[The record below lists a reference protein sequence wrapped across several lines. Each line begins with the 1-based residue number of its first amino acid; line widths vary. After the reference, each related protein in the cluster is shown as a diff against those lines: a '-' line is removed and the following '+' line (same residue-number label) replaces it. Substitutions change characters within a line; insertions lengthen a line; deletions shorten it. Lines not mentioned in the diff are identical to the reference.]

1 VNSVSTAET
10 PFSLAGELALI
21 TGGGSGLGLAMAQC
35 FVTSGARVVLL
46 SRSEAK
52 LQAAVQQLG
61 PHASYEVSD
70 LTDWKATKNAVER
83 ISAREGPISILIN
96 NAGNHLKKAALET
109 SDAEFATILN
119 THVNA
124 TFSLTRLV
132 AAGML
137 ERRHGSILF
146 IASMAALMGV
156 PLVAAYSAAK
166 SAHLG
171 LIRGLAAEWSSAGVR
186 VNGIAPGWIDT
197 AMVRAALAGD
207 EDRATRILNRTPMRR
222 FGDAHDVGW
231 AAVYLCSPAAAF
243 VTAVVLPVDGGASI
257 GF

>member
-1 VNSVSTAET
+1 MSIVSAPEA

-21 TGGGSGLGLAMAQC
+21 TGGGSGLGLGMAQC
-35 FVTSGARVVLL
+35 FVKSGARVVLL
-46 SRSEAK
+46 SRDEGK
-52 LQAAVQQLG
+52 LRAAVKQLG
-61 PHASYEVSD
+61 TQASYEVAD
-70 LTDWKATKNAVER
+70 LTHLESARKAVER

-96 NAGNHLKKAALET
+96 NAGNHLKKAAVDT
-109 SDAEFATILN
+109 SDSEFASILN

-124 TFSLTRLV
+124 AFSLTRLV
-132 AAGML
+132 ATGMI
-137 ERRHGSILF
+137 ERQHGSILF
-146 IASMAALMGV
+146 IASMAALIGV

-171 LIRGLAAEWSSAGVR
+171 LVRGLAAEWSASGVR

-197 AMVRAALAGD
+197 DMVRAAVAD
-207 EDRATRILNRTPMRR
+207 DDDRKARILNRTPMRR
-222 FGDAHDVGW
+222 LGCLHDVGW

-243 VTAVVLPVDGGASI
+243 VTATILPVDGGASI

>member
-1 VNSVSTAET
+1 MNSVSATEA

-21 TGGGSGLGLAMAQC
+21 TGGGSGLGLGMAQC
-35 FVTSGARVVLL
+35 FVRSCARVVLVG
-46 SRSEAK
+46 RNEAN
-52 LQAAVQQLG
+52 LRAATEQLG
-61 PHASYEVSD
+61 PKSSYEVAD
-70 LTDWKATKNAVER
+70 LTRTDSLGHLVER
-83 ISAREGPISILIN
+83 ISTREGPISILIN
-96 NAGNHLKKAALET
+96 NAGNHLKKPALDT
-109 SDAEFATILN
+109 SDAEFASILN

-132 AAGML
+132 AAGMI

-146 IASMAALMGV
+146 IASMAALIGV

-171 LIRGLAAEWSSAGVR
+171 LVRGLAAEWSAAGVR

-197 AMVRAALAGD
+197 AMVRAAIAGD
-207 EDRATRILNRTPMRR
+207 VDREARILNRTPMRR
-222 FGDAHDVGW
+222 LGCSHDIGW

-243 VTAVVLPVDGGASI
+243 VTATILPVDGGASI

>member
-1 VNSVSTAET
+1 MNTVSAPET

-21 TGGGSGLGLAMAQC
+21 TGGGSGLGLGMAQC
-35 FVTSGARVVLL
+35 FVKSGARVVLL
-46 SRSEAK
+46 GRNEAK
-52 LQAAVQQLG
+52 LRIASEHLG
-61 PHASYEVSD
+61 PHARFEVAD
-70 LTDWKATKNAVER
+70 LTCLESLGSVVES
-83 ISAREGPISILIN
+83 ITTREGPISILIN
-96 NAGNHLKKAALET
+96 NAGSYLKKPAADT
-109 SDAEFATILN
+109 SDAEFAAIFN
-119 THVNA
+119 THVNGA
-124 TFSLTRLV
+124 FCLTRHV

-146 IASMAALMGV
+146 IASMAALIGV

-171 LIRGLAAEWSSAGVR
+171 LVRGLAAEWSAEGVR

-197 AMVRAALAGD
+197 DMFRAATAGD
-207 EDRATRILNRTPMRR
+207 ADRAARILSRTPMRR
-222 FGDAHDVGW
+222 LGCLDDIGW

-243 VTAVVLPVDGGASI
+243 VTATILPVDGGASI